1 MEKDQEIVNMLMRV
15 LGTIEDVF
23 EKNPELFHSDNAQ
36 DYKDAVALI
45 NSSGIS
51 YKGNPHILQM
61 AHDFSFNLREAKMP
75 MQKARMAKV
84 IGKESKAG

>member
-1 MEKDQEIVNMLMRV
+1 MLMRV

-23 EKNPELFHSDNAQ
+23 EKNPDALHADNAQ

-45 NSSGIS
+45 NTEGFP

-61 AHDFSFNLREAKMP
+61 AHDFNLNLRDAKMP
-75 MQKARMAKV
+75 MQKVKRTGNRKDQ
-84 IGKESKAG
+84 ESKAG